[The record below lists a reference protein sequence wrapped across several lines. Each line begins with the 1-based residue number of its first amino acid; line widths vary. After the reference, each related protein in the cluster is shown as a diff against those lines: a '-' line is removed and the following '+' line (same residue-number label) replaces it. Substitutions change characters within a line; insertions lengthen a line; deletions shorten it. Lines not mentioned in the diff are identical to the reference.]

1 MKRWIKLG
9 ETLVGK
15 TYKRDSDKFDRNR
28 NKTYSR
34 RASIR
39 YEQYDPEEDQE
50 ENYER
55 IRSKARSTISKQ
67 IEKDS

>member
-15 TYKRDSDKFDRNR
+15 THRRDSDKFDRNR
-28 NKTYSR
+28 NKTYSK

-50 ENYER
+50 DNYER
-55 IRSKARSTISKQ
+55 IRFKTRPTVPKQ
-67 IEKDS
+67 TKEVS